1 MFRHRIPETS
11 ISRSARAVSLYL
23 AVLVLLIAGLG
34 SVDAFAS
41 TTYYVS
47 NEGDDNHP
55 GTSSADPWQSIARV
69 NAATF
74 EPGDAVLFR
83 RGDIWHESLVI
94 SWSGTE
100 TAPITFSSYGPGPKP
115 RISGSVRLS
124 DWNHVSGPIWVSV
137 EETEDPSRGAPHD
150 GSQSGSGG
158 YPGGAWFEAP
168 DGTVT
173 WGRQEAYIDHAGD
186 FSELTEHL
194 DWGWFDHHIYV
205 YATTDPSS
213 AFGALHASQRQY
225 AVGMPNNDPQEH
237 IVIEDL
243 ELVFTQSKGFFAG
256 YPARE
261 AHDLVIR
268 DCHVAYIGIKGAASA
283 YGLAVWHS
291 DMLVQGNEIHD
302 CGRRSVSYNVY
313 ATRNVLFENVT
324 FDGNHFHHGFHTTGL
339 DISNSGTDQFHD
351 FVVSNNLFEGDPT
364 VDLGAAGA
372 FNSNHIWTHT
382 NPGGALADFAFF
394 NNIFTFHHGKGLT
407 INGITNAFVAFNTFS
422 GVNPTLTNYQ
432 AQLYFSNTVTNATVR
447 NNIFVNDVDP
457 SFNQYFLCVK
467 ADVEHIGEIDMDHN
481 LFFTVSPNAFFA
493 DVVGIAGSYQMHE
506 WSEYLSDTG
515 WDGSSPPPQQPGFV
529 NGPAGDLHLA
539 PGSAAIGA
547 GESIPWITTDLDGVP
562 RADPPSLGAYAAG
575 ATGLLFADGFERGDL
590 RHWSI
595 QSL

>member
-1 MFRHRIPETS
+1 
-11 ISRSARAVSLYL
+11 
-23 AVLVLLIAGLG
+23 
-34 SVDAFAS
+34 
-41 TTYYVS
+41 
-47 NEGDDNHP
+47 
-55 GTSSADPWQSIARV
+55 
-69 NAATF
+69 
-74 EPGDAVLFR
+74 
-83 RGDIWHESLVI
+83 
-94 SWSGTE
+94 
-100 TAPITFSSYGPGPKP
+100 
-115 RISGSVRLS
+115 
-124 DWNHVSGPIWVSV
+124 
-137 EETEDPSRGAPHD
+137 
-150 GSQSGSGG
+150 
-158 YPGGAWFEAP
+158 
-168 DGTVT
+168 
-173 WGRQEAYIDHAGD
+173 
-186 FSELTEHL
+186 
-194 DWGWFDHHIYV
+194 
-205 YATTDPSS
+205 
-213 AFGALHASQRQY
+213 
-225 AVGMPNNDPQEH
+225 
-237 IVIEDL
+237 
-243 ELVFTQSKGFFAG
+243 
-256 YPARE
+256 
-261 AHDLVIR
+261 
-268 DCHVAYIGIKGAASA
+268 
-283 YGLAVWHS
+283 
-291 DMLVQGNEIHD
+291 MLVQGNEIHD